1 MGFHSFLQSQ
11 GVPIES
17 AIGEGVEPQHVPPRP
32 GRMPTPA
39 SRALAAER
47 GPCPDAS
54 DYGFDERF
62 SNKLAIAPTAS
73 ISIICGGSSP
83 GIEPNVAN
91 AFTHKTLS
99 GSFSV
104 RNKYLK
110 ALLAEKG
117 QDTDDVWTS
126 ITVNEGSVAHL
137 DFLSDDEKDIFK
149 TAFEID
155 QRWLVDF
162 AADRAPFVCQSQ
174 SLNVFLP
181 ADVHKKTLHE
191 IHFQAWKKG
200 VKSLYYCRS
209 RSIQRADK
217 VANKVDV
224 ALVGNGATAAV
235 ADEAPIPLH
244 AADGAAAETPS
255 NDYEECLACQ

>member
-1 MGFHSFLQSQ
+1 M
-11 GVPIES
+11 
-17 AIGEGVEPQHVPPRP
+17 
-32 GRMPTPA
+32 
-39 SRALAAER
+39 
-47 GPCPDAS
+47 
-54 DYGFDERF
+54 
-62 SNKLAIAPTAS
+62 
-73 ISIICGGSSP
+73 
-83 GIEPNVAN
+83 
-91 AFTHKTLS
+91 
-99 GSFSV
+99 

-110 ALLAEKG
+110 SLLAEKG

-224 ALVGNGATAAV
+224 ALVGNGATAV
-235 ADEAPIPLH
+235 AAAEAPIPLH
-244 AADGAAAETPS
+244 AADGAAAETAS